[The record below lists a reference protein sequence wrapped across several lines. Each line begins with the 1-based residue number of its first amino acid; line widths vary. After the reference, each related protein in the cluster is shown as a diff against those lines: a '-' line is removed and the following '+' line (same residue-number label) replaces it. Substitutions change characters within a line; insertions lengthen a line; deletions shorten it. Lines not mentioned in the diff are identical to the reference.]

1 VSDDRGDNK
10 VAPRR
15 VVGRPFEKGK
25 SGNPGGRPREIQE
38 IVDLARTNSV
48 DAVNTLSDIMRDPI
62 APHAARIAAANSIL
76 DRAYGK
82 PKETVDLTGKM
93 TLEALVVA
101 SMRSRDDPNVIDAVA
116 LEPVAA
122 AVQTPSLSSMVA
134 ASYGQPV
141 TTNPAPAPERFA
153 VVLDPPWQAPPT
165 KPVSPDTPLPAPP
178 ETGQGSRFYERG
190 LVMDS
195 GYAREC
201 DAVSQNDFPVRGES
215 LDSFMARTR
224 GR

>member
-1 VSDDRGDNK
+1 MAGRGNPNIRGMGK
-10 VAPRR
+10 PWA
-15 VVGRPFEKGK
+15 KGV

-101 SMRSRDDPNVIDAVA
+101 SMRSRDAPNVIDAVA
-116 LEPVAA
+116 VEPVAT

-134 ASYGQPV
+134 AFYGQPV
-141 TTNPAPAPERFA
+141 KRY
-153 VVLDPPWQAPPT
+153 LS
-165 KPVSPDTPLPAPP
+165 SPL
-178 ETGQGSRFYERG
+178 
-190 LVMDS
+190 S
-195 GYAREC
+195 G
-201 DAVSQNDFPVRGES
+201 PGEGGGTS
-215 LDSFMARTR
+215 PRIPSSAM
-224 GR
+224 